1 MPEHR
6 LTAPVLTLLFAT
18 AVAAACDSGEKKS
31 IADQIGPPTKS
42 INEIK
47 GEEVS
52 KEELEKR
59 RKELGF
65 RSKAD
70 IQAEEAA
77 KIAVEMEKGE
87 REYIKS
93 RAKDY
98 KKLNEDTKKFIDD
111 LEKEAGKWAAAKDP
125 DKAFEKG
132 AKPLQDR
139 MRDLIKEIDRLSE
152 RSTKGGNTQAIYNK
166 LFRPLDELVKG
177 SLGPQISAEPAFT
190 EALKSSRTELENVTK
205 AVDEIEKDET
215 LEVNKFVEG
224 EDEDTGKKKK
234 KGK

>member
-6 LTAPVLTLLFAT
+6 TTAPVLTLLFAS
-18 AVAAACDSGEKKS
+18 AALLACDSGEKKS

-65 RSKAD
+65 RSKSD

-98 KKLNEDTKKFIDD
+98 KKLNEDTKKYLDD

-132 AKPLQDR
+132 GKALQDR

-152 RSTKGGNTQAIYNK
+152 RSTKGGNTQALYNK

-190 EALKSSRTELENVTK
+190 ETLKTSRTELEGIVK
-205 AVDEIEKDET
+205 ALDEIEKDET

-224 EDEDTGKKKK
+224 EGEDDGKKKK